1 MKLSMYFIN
10 FLSFF
15 TSFCTFNLISYYAN
29 IAYFSTPNSA
39 NHVIGVFLLIWNC
52 LNIVIHSEIF
62 SLDHTPLFNIKQ
74 HPKCCLYL
82 FLFRGIFLFI
92 ALIIQLFQ
100 NVFIFGNSYSSW
112 VGIPFISSVCVTVV
126 TLILFVNHILTL
138 RLLHSIGEPHWT
150 KSLRH
155 IML

>member
-1 MKLSMYFIN
+1 MLLEVVMKLSMYFII

-15 TSFCTFNLISYYAN
+15 TRVCTFNLISYYAN
-29 IAYFSTPNSA
+29 IAYFSTPNST

-52 LNIVIHSEIF
+52 LNIVIHKEIF
-62 SLDHTPLFNIKQ
+62 SLDHTPLFNIKK

-112 VGIPFISSVCVTVV
+112 VGIPFISSVGVTVV

-138 RLLHSIGEPHWT
+138 RLLHSIGEPH
-150 KSLRH
+150 
-155 IML
+155 